1 MANTPQVTPAYA
13 MQHTAS
19 METAQTFLRSKRK
32 TVELPLSASM
42 LAEGRIEHSANKEL
56 VTFTRA
62 QLIEGLTLATNIA
75 IEHGPNSCRNL
86 PNAGKAISV
95 INALAVKHTV
105 SRGVNKGEKRI
116 AMLQGQSVYRGTLKR
131 IRAAAERTQ
140 AENDGTAWYADGV
153 VDKDGVARTYTSEQK
168 ARKAHARMTHDAA
181 MAARM
186 DAHAKMTKAQ
196 RKKNPLVITTW
207 YEDADVKA
215 DLLKN
220 AVVSQDAMDFYEAPV
235 PAVKD
240 MSAPAIIGMA
250 KANGAPKTV
259 TSGTGASKRSANYLL
274 DNGLAV

>member
-1 MANTPQVTPAYA
+1 MNKQEIVCSEVKRMANTPQVTPAYA

-75 IEHGPNSCRNL
+75 IEHGPNSCSNL

-95 INALAVKHTV
+95 INALAVKHPV
-105 SRGVNKGEKRI
+105 SRGVNKGQKRI
-116 AMLQGQSVYRGTLKR
+116 AVLQGLANYRRTLKR
-131 IRAAAERTQ
+131 TQAATERTQ

-153 VDKDGVARTYTSEQK
+153 VDKDGVARTYTSESK
-168 ARKAHARMTHDAA
+168 ARKAWARANYDGDDEWFTH
-181 MAARM
+181 
-186 DAHAKMTKAQ
+186 
-196 RKKNPLVITTW
+196 
-207 YEDADVKA
+207 ADVKA

-220 AVVSQDAMDFYEAPV
+220 AVVSQDAMDFYQAPV

-259 TSGTGASKRSANYLL
+259 TSGTGASKRSAKYLL